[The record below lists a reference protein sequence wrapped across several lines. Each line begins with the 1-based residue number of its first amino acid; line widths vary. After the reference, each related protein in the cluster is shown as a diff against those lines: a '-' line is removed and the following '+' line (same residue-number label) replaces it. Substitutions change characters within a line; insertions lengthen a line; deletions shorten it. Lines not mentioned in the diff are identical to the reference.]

1 MFSAKMIKAIKG
13 SFVVELKNFYHYL
26 LEIEAKEITGKN
38 IKVALPVHCF
48 IKIKSCLAFW

>member
-1 MFSAKMIKAIKG
+1 MIKAIKG

-48 IKIKSCLAFW
+48 IKVKSCFAFW